1 MLRREYPPFDVPC
14 PPLNS
19 LELPA
24 ARTYNSQTYTN
35 PVTQPD
41 LSPSTIGPIVY
52 RRPMNLRTNPQAEQV
67 RKSSLYLSVTLLLV
81 SALPALASK
90 PDTVPDWVRTA
101 AQQKLPQYPP
111 NTNAVVLLEDTTYT
125 VAPDGSAIEHFRSVV
140 KILRPQGRDEG
151 IIGVPFDKDTKILS
165 MHVWSIGPDG
175 HEYAVK
181 DNEMVELG
189 YLNQGSLFEDLKI
202 KAANAP
208 ARDPGG
214 VVAYEYEQR
223 THPYLTEKTWFFQSQ
238 LPRLNQSFTLEL
250 PPGFT
255 HGTVWAHSKETT
267 AIDLEHQRSRW
278 EMKDTPP
285 IDLDQI
291 ELRPSEFSLE
301 GRMTVHYAGPTLPAP
316 TEGTWQSIGEWY
328 QTLSKDRLVATPE
341 IAAKAKELAGDKTD
355 FYDKTEAIA
364 EFVQKQVRYFV
375 IEMGIGGYQP
385 HYAADIF
392 RNRYGDCKDKATLL
406 VSMLSTIGVHGALVM
421 VDHRRGVVDPDA
433 PSIVGDHMIAA
444 IEIPKGY
451 NSPKLRSVVTSK
463 SGRRYL
469 IFDPTWEKTAF
480 GQLAHNLQGG
490 YGVLVEGADSQIIH
504 FPVLSPDLNTVRRT
518 ATFQL
523 QPDGSLKGT
532 VTEKRFGDLS
542 EHRRDLYISGDSK
555 EQTKYLDH
563 LLGQDF
569 TTFSVSDF
577 KVQNAEAL
585 NKDLTTS
592 YSLTADRFGKSMGP
606 LLMVRPRVLGSDQ
619 LYADRKER
627 NNIPINLNETM
638 QEQDDYTIELP
649 AGYVIDEIPDPVK
662 LDLGFASYESSSIV
676 KDHALHYTRTY
687 TVREV
692 TLPADKYPDVQKL
705 SGVIAA
711 DEQSKAV
718 LKKQ

>member
-1 MLRREYPPFDVPC
+1 M
-14 PPLNS
+14 
-19 LELPA
+19 
-24 ARTYNSQTYTN
+24 
-35 PVTQPD
+35 TQ
-41 LSPSTIGPIVY
+41 
-52 RRPMNLRTNPQAEQV
+52 RTNPRAEQV
-67 RKSSLYLSVTLLLV
+67 RKTFLPISAVSLLLI
-81 SALPALASK
+81 SALPAFASK

-101 AQQKLPQYPP
+101 AQQKLPPYPP

-125 VAPDGSAIEHFRSVV
+125 VAPDGSATEHFRSVV

-151 IIGVPFDKDTKILS
+151 RITLPYDKDTKILS

-175 HEYAVK
+175 HEFAVK
-181 DNEMVELG
+181 DSDQIEFG
-189 YLNQGSLFEDLKI
+189 YPGQGNFFMDLKVR
-202 KAANAP
+202 AAEAP
-208 ARDPGG
+208 GRDPGG
-214 VVAYEYEQR
+214 VVAYEYEQH
-223 THPYLTEKTWFFQSQ
+223 THPFLTEKTWFFQSE
-238 LPRLNQSFTLEL
+238 LPRLNQRFTLEL

-255 HGTVWAHSKETT
+255 HGTVWAHCKETA
-267 AIDLEHQRSRW
+267 AIDLEHQRWRW
-278 EMKDTPP
+278 EMKDVLA
-285 IDLDQI
+285 IDLDQV
-291 ELRPSEFSLE
+291 ELRPSESSLE
-301 GRMTVHYAGPTLPAP
+301 GRMTVHYAGPTVPAP
-316 TEGTWQSIGEWY
+316 TEGTWQSIGQWY
-328 QTLSKDRLVATPE
+328 QALSKDRLVATPE

-364 EFVQKQVRYFV
+364 EFVQKQIRYFV

-392 RNRYGDCKDKATLL
+392 HNRYGDCKDKATLL
-406 VSMLSTIGVHGALVM
+406 VSMLSTVGVHGALVM

-469 IFDPTWEKTAF
+469 IFDPTWDKTAF
-480 GQLAHNLQGG
+480 GQLEHNLQGG
-490 YGVLVEGADSQIIH
+490 YGVLMEGPDSQIIL
-504 FPVLSPDLNTVRRT
+504 FPVLPPDLNTIRRT
-518 ATFQL
+518 ATFEL

-532 VTEKRFGDLS
+532 VIEKRFGDLS
-542 EHRRDLYISGDSK
+542 EHRRDLYISGDAK
-555 EQTKYLDH
+555 EQTKYLDR

-569 TTFSVSDF
+569 TTFTVSDF

-592 YSLTADRFGKSMGP
+592 YSLAADHFGRPMGP
-606 LLMVRPRVLGSDQ
+606 LLMIRPRVLGSEA

-649 AGYVIDEIPDPVK
+649 AGYVVDEVPDPIK

-676 KDHALHYTRTY
+676 KDHTIHYTRTY

-692 TLPADKYPDVQKL
+692 TLPPDRYPDVQHL